1 MQIGLVVGT
10 VVATHKD
17 SGLTDYKL
25 LIVQIVDIEMK
36 PTLSYVVCVDAIG
49 AGEGELVMTVSG
61 SSARLTA
68 HTREKPVDCAV
79 VAIIDS
85 VEVRGRLVFDKSEAA
100 EVSAPTAATSTAA
113 LASGAASVPAGNRK
127 GRTQGLR

>member
-25 LIVQIVDIEMK
+25 LIVQIVDIEMR
-36 PTLSYVVCVDAIG
+36 PTPSYVVCVDAVG

-85 VEVRGRLVFDKSEAA
+85 VEVGGRRVFDKSETA

-113 LASGAASVPAGNRK
+113 SASATASTPTGSRK
-127 GRTQGLR
+127 GKT